1 MNIAVVDVAA
11 QEGGSGAVLRD
22 YVDYIKSDVASAN
35 HQWFVFTSLINF
47 SDSNNVHC
55 IQDGSIKKSLLR
67 RIYWEN
73 IIFPK
78 LMKKYN
84 IDVVV
89 SLQNNA
95 LPHVSCKQIVFFHNI
110 LLLLKPN
117 TFSFFK
123 REERLLA
130 LYTHIIGPYTRHTW
144 KRAYAFAVQTNTVK
158 EDLLKF
164 LKDGVSVVVIPPHVS
179 LEGLECIN
187 STSSI
192 QGLIYPAT
200 TMPYKHIEDVIKL
213 LHGKI
218 NKDIIFT
225 FDGTENSYAQKL
237 KKLAE
242 GDAHFRFV
250 GYMNHKELLE
260 FYAKLNYGLLMVSE
274 METLGIPLIEARS
287 FGVPIVAVDRP
298 YVHES
303 LKDYPNVEYVDVGF
317 NNLSELVNKA
327 FKKQKIDSDIISFE
341 SSWAKMNE
349 LFNVV

>member
-11 QEGGSGAVLRD
+11 QEGGGGAVLRD
-22 YVDYIKSDVASAN
+22 YVEYIKADASSAN
-35 HQWFVFTSLINF
+35 HQWFVFTSLISF
-47 SDSNNVHC
+47 SDTSNVHC
-55 IQDGSIKKSLLR
+55 IQDKNIKKSLFR

-73 IIFPK
+73 CVFPK
-78 LMKKYN
+78 LMKKHN

-123 REERLLA
+123 KEERILA

-158 EDLLKF
+158 DDLKKALNES
-164 LKDGVSVVVIPPHVS
+164 VPVVVIPPHVS
-179 LEGLECIN
+179 LEAVE
-187 STSSI
+187 SVKTESAI

-200 TMPYKHIEDVIKL
+200 TLPYKHIDDVIKHL
-213 LHGKI
+213 YGKI
-218 NKDIIFT
+218 DKDIVFT

-237 KKLAE
+237 RNLAD
-242 GDAHFRFV
+242 GDAHFKFV
-250 GYMNHKELLE
+250 GYLKHKDLLE
-260 FYAKLNYGLLMVSE
+260 YYASLNFGLLMVSE

-287 FGVPIVAVDRP
+287 FGVPIVAINRP

-303 LKDYPNVEYVDVGF
+303 LKDYQNVEYVDVSF
-317 NNLSELVNKA
+317 DNLAESVHQA
-327 FKKQKIDSDIISFE
+327 FMKQKTDSNIISFD
-341 SSWAKMNE
+341 SSWDKMNE
-349 LFNVV
+349 LFGV